1 MSEQAR
7 DTTPLM
13 QQYFL
18 IRAEF
23 PEALLLF
30 QVGDF
35 YELFFDDAIR
45 AAKIL
50 NIVLTKRGT
59 HQGAP
64 IPLCGVPVHA
74 LDNYLAKL
82 VKAGFQIA
90 VCDQLEPAQ
99 VGKVVQRGV
108 TRVLTPG
115 TLTELNL
122 LDDQSASYLLSFFP
136 SDNSNNSNGEWALL
150 FGELLTAQLY
160 ATKITNNLL
169 KSLES
174 ELGRFFPDEI
184 LLPKSPV
191 GQKFNNYFKQLGYI
205 TSFVNTP
212 KDLDINNRDKF
223 TVPANTSSQKFSNT
237 QNQALNSELNFES
250 WLNTQF
256 DQNTQNLIQQNQT
269 LKLAVLNFY
278 NYLAQRQNSA
288 LSQFK
293 SVKFYDPED
302 FLILDHNTQQNLE
315 LFKNSYDH
323 TRKHSLLDQLDQ
335 TVTPMGARMVAKWL
349 ARPLVNLMQIQQRQL
364 AIKILLANLG
374 LTIKLRTQ
382 LAKLGDLERIV
393 GRIGLRRAGSG
404 DYLQLLAGLQVIPEI
419 NYLIKSLSTP
429 FDTSLRGTP
438 DFVKTTMDK
447 QGERTEERLCTGR
460 LQNLKF
466 DTEKNISSF
475 GNSLLAYIQNNL
487 GEFSL
492 LTNLLLNS
500 LNQDQQ
506 TTWVIKIGFNLELDY
521 KRDLITQ
528 ASQKI
533 LDLEKQ
539 EQARI
544 GLSSLKIR
552 FNTVHGY
559 YIELTKANLHLAPP
573 DYLRLQTLV
582 NCERFVSP
590 KLRELQTEIEAA
602 QSAIGDLEDLIFGQI
617 KTEVDLY
624 LSNLRKTAQVL
635 ANLDTV
641 LSFTQVAHESNYICP
656 EFNLQRA
663 IIIQAGRHPIVENL
677 VSQTFVPNHTNL
689 TDQSALYI
697 ITGPNMGGKSTYL
710 RQVALIT
717 IMAQCGSFV
726 PASSANLALVDR
738 IFTRIGAGDYLS
750 QGKSTFLVEMEET
763 ALICQLATKN
773 SLVILDEVG
782 RGTSTFDGL
791 AIAQAV
797 VEYIYTT
804 IGARGLFA
812 THYHELTE
820 LNKTHA
826 GIVNY
831 YAKSQKTA
839 KGIIFLHE
847 IAPGIADSSF
857 GVEVAKLANLPAPVI
872 LRAQEILN
880 KLTNS
885 PDNNSPDDNSPDDN
899 SPDDNSPDNNS
910 PDNNSPDKLTISRS
924 SRSLS
929 RDVASTESNIAP
941 DLNSLVNKAT
951 LPNFQPAN
959 LVQDKIL
966 DQLKALDLNDLTPR
980 QALELLWKF
989 RSDLI

>member
-1 MSEQAR
+1 MYETAR
-7 DTTPLM
+7 DATPLM
-13 QQYFL
+13 QQYFR
-18 IRAEF
+18 IRSEF

-35 YELFFDDAIR
+35 YELFFDDAIK
-45 AAKIL
+45 AAKVL
-50 NIVLTKRGT
+50 NIVLTKRGM
-59 HQGAP
+59 HQGEP

-122 LDDQSASYLLSFFP
+122 LDDRTASYLLSFFP
-136 SDNSNNSNGEWALL
+136 SDNNSNNNSSNNSGEWALL

-205 TSFVNTP
+205 TSLVS
-212 KDLDINNRDKF
+212 
-223 TVPANTSSQKFSNT
+223 AQETSGSAMPLRFSNIQT
-237 QNQALNSELNFES
+237 QDLNSESNFES

-256 DQNTQNLIQQNQT
+256 DQNTQNLIQENQT

-293 SVKFYDPED
+293 SVKFYNPED
-302 FLILDHNTQQNLE
+302 FLILDNSTQQNLE
-315 LFKNSYDH
+315 LFKNSYDQ

-335 TVTPMGARMVAKWL
+335 SVTPMGARMIAKWL
-349 ARPLVNLMQIQQRQL
+349 ARPLVNLTQIQQRQL
-364 AIKILLANLG
+364 AIKLLLVNLG
-374 LTIKLRTQ
+374 MTIKLRAQ
-382 LAKLGDLERIV
+382 LTKLGDLERIV
-393 GRIGLRRAGSG
+393 GRIGLRRANLW
-404 DYLQLLAGLQVIPEI
+404 DYLQLLIGLQVIPEI
-419 NYLIKSLSTP
+419 NNLL
-429 FDTSLRGTP
+429 
-438 DFVKTTMDK
+438 
-447 QGERTEERLCTGR
+447 QGSQERE
-460 LQNLKF
+460 N
-466 DTEKNISSF
+466 F
-475 GNSLLAYIQNNL
+475 GNSLLSYIKYNL
-487 GEFSL
+487 GEFNL
-492 LTNLLLNS
+492 LINLLLNS

-506 TTWVIKIGFNLELDY
+506 NNWMIKAGFNPELDY
-521 KRDLITQ
+521 KRDLINQ
-528 ASQKI
+528 ANQKI
-533 LDLEKQ
+533 LELEKQ
-539 EQARI
+539 EQIRT
-544 GLSSLKIR
+544 GLNSLKIR

-559 YIELTKANLHLAPP
+559 YIELTKANLHLAPA

-590 KLRELQTEIEAA
+590 KLRELQTEIEGA
-602 QSAIGDLEDLIFGQI
+602 QSAIGDLENLIFGQI
-617 KTEVDLY
+617 KTEVELY
-624 LSNLRKTAQVL
+624 LANLRKAAQAL
-635 ANLDTV
+635 ANLDAI
-641 LSFTQVAHESNYICP
+641 LSFAQVAHENNYTCP
-656 EFNLQRA
+656 EFNLNRE
-663 IIIQAGRHPIVENL
+663 IMISSGRHPIVENL
-677 VSQTFVPNHTNL
+677 VTQTFVPNHTNL

-797 VEYIYTT
+797 VEYIYKT
-804 IGARGLFA
+804 IGARCLFA

-820 LNKTHA
+820 LNKIHT
-826 GIVNY
+826 GIINY
-831 YAKSQKTA
+831 YAKCKKTDQ
-839 KGIIFLHE
+839 GIIFLHE
-847 IAPGIADSSF
+847 IIPGIADSSF
-857 GVEVAKLANLPAPVI
+857 GVEVAKLANLPESVI
-872 LRAQEILN
+872 VRAQAILN
-880 KLTNS
+880 NLTNNQ
-885 PDNNSPDDNSPDDN
+885 NNS
-899 SPDDNSPDNNS
+899 NNS
-910 PDNNSPDKLTISRS
+910 S
-924 SRSLS
+924 
-929 RDVASTESNIAP
+929 AE
-941 DLNSLVNKAT
+941 LNSQINKGVFVD
-951 LPNFQPAN
+951 FQPASLN
-959 LVQDKIL
+959 QAKIIA
-966 DQLKALDLNDLTPR
+966 QLKSLELNDLTPR
-980 QALELLWKF
+980 QALDLLWKLHA
-989 RSDLI
+989 DLI

>member
-1 MSEQAR
+1 MREQAR

-13 QQYFL
+13 QQYFR

-35 YELFFDDAIR
+35 YELFFDDAIQ

-122 LDDQSASYLLSFFP
+122 LNDKSASYLLSFFP
-136 SDNSNNSNGEWALL
+136 SDHSGTNNNGEWALL

-184 LLPKSPV
+184 LLPKSPT

-205 TSFVNTP
+205 TSLVNSPDFIDTHE
-212 KDLDINNRDKF
+212 LVINPD
-223 TVPANTSSQKFSNT
+223 
-237 QNQALNSELNFES
+237 LNFEH

-256 DQNTQNLIQQNQT
+256 DQNTQSVIQQNQT

-278 NYLAQRQNSA
+278 NYLARRQNSA
-288 LSQFK
+288 LDQFK
-293 SVKFYDPED
+293 SIKFYDPED
-302 FLILDHNTQQNLE
+302 FLILDHSTQQNLE
-315 LFKNSYDH
+315 LFKNSYDQ

-335 TVTPMGARMVAKWL
+335 TMTPMGARMIAKWL
-349 ARPLVNLMQIQQRQL
+349 ARPLVNLAQIQQRQI
-364 AIKILLANLG
+364 AIKLLLTNLSVI
-374 LTIKLRTQ
+374 IKLRTQ
-382 LAKLGDLERIV
+382 LAKLGDLERIA
-393 GRIGLRRAGSG
+393 GRIGLRRAGLG
-404 DYLQLLAGLQVIPEI
+404 DYLQLSTGLQLIPELKA
-419 NYLIKSLSTP
+419 LIKNISAP
-429 FDTSLRGTP
+429 FDTPLRGTQ
-438 DFVKTTMDK
+438 D
-447 QGERTEERLCTGR
+447 ERTGGMCG
-460 LQNLKF
+460 NLGSGVREHIGEF
-466 DTEKNISSF
+466 N
-475 GNSLLAYIQNNL
+475 LLTYIQSNL

-492 LTNLLLNS
+492 LTKLLLNA

-506 TTWVIKIGFNLELDY
+506 TNWLIKTGFNQELDY
-521 KRDLITQ
+521 KRDLINQ

-533 LDLEKQ
+533 LELEQQ
-539 EQARI
+539 EQTRT

-552 FNTVHGY
+552 FNNIHGY
-559 YIELTKANLHLAPP
+559 YIEITKANLHLAPS

-590 KLRELQTEIEAA
+590 KLQALQAEIVSA
-602 QSAIGDLEDLIFGQI
+602 QSAIGDLENLIFDQI
-617 KTEVDLY
+617 KTEVELH
-624 LSNLRKTAQVL
+624 LANLRKTAQAL
-635 ANLDTV
+635 ANLDAI
-641 LSFTQVAHESNYICP
+641 LSFAQIAHESNYICP
-656 EFNLQRA
+656 EFNLARA

-677 VSQTFVPNHTNL
+677 VPQTFVPNHTNL

-717 IMAQCGSFV
+717 IMAQCGAFV
-726 PASSANLALVDR
+726 PASSANLGLVDR

-797 VEYIYTT
+797 IEYLYQQVQ
-804 IGARGLFA
+804 ARCLFA
-812 THYHELTE
+812 THYHELTQ
-820 LNKTHA
+820 LSTR
-826 GIVNY
+826 Y
-831 YAKSQKTA
+831 
-839 KGIIFLHE
+839 
-847 IAPGIADSSF
+847 PGIAPFYAASKKTENGIVFLYKMIQGVADGSF
-857 GVEVAKLANLPAPVI
+857 GVEVAKLAQLPSRV
-872 LRAQEILN
+872 
-880 KLTNS
+880 
-885 PDNNSPDDNSPDDN
+885 
-899 SPDDNSPDNNS
+899 
-910 PDNNSPDKLTISRS
+910 ISRS
-924 SRSLS
+924 
-929 RDVASTESNIAP
+929 
-941 DLNSLVNKAT
+941 
-951 LPNFQPAN
+951 Q
-959 LVQDKIL
+959 
-966 DQLKALDLNDLTPR
+966 
-980 QALELLWKF
+980 ELLEQLTIKEAIQ
-989 RSDLI
+989 RAPGDSGHTAAYDRLLKENS

>member
-1 MSEQAR
+1 MCEQAR

-13 QQYFL
+13 QQYFR

-35 YELFFDDAIR
+35 YELFFDDAIQ
-45 AAKIL
+45 AAKVL

-122 LDDQSASYLLSFFP
+122 LNDKSASYLLSFFP
-136 SDNSNNSNGEWALL
+136 SENNTNNSGEWALL

-184 LLPKSPV
+184 LLPKTPV
-191 GQKFNNYFKQLGYI
+191 GQKFNSYFKQLGYI
-205 TSFVNTP
+205 TSLVNSPEFVPATAP
-212 KDLDINNRDKF
+212 PRLSLGVSGVRDEREMVTRKDLNPD
-223 TVPANTSSQKFSNT
+223 
-237 QNQALNSELNFES
+237 LNFER
-250 WLNTQF
+250 WLDTQF
-256 DQNTQNLIQQNQT
+256 DQNTQSLIQQNQT

-293 SVKFYDPED
+293 SVKFYNPED
-302 FLILDHNTQQNLE
+302 FLILDHSTQQNLE
-315 LFKNSYDH
+315 LFKNSYDQ

-335 TVTPMGARMVAKWL
+335 TMTPMGARMVAKWL
-349 ARPLVNLMQIQQRQL
+349 ARPLVNLAQIQQRQI
-364 AIKILLANLG
+364 AIKLLLTNLSVI
-374 LTIKLRTQ
+374 IKLRTQ

-393 GRIGLRRAGSG
+393 GRIGLRRADLG
-404 DYLQLLAGLQVIPEI
+404 DYLQLLTGLQIIPEI
-419 NYLIKSLSTP
+419 KNLIKNISGL
-429 FDTSLRGTP
+429 
-438 DFVKTTMDK
+438 
-447 QGERTEERLCTGR
+447 
-460 LQNLKF
+460 F
-466 DTEKNISSF
+466 DTEKNISSYS
-475 GNSLLAYIQNNL
+475 NSLLAYIKNNL

-492 LTNLLLNS
+492 LTKLLLNS

-506 TTWVIKIGFNLELDY
+506 INWVIKAGFNQELDY
-521 KRDLITQ
+521 KRDLINQ

-533 LDLEKQ
+533 LELEQQ
-539 EQARI
+539 EQART

-552 FNTVHGY
+552 FNNIHGY
-559 YIELTKANLHLAPP
+559 YIELTKANLHLVPP

-590 KLRELQTEIEAA
+590 KLQALQAEIVSA
-602 QSAIGDLEDLIFGQI
+602 QSAIGDLENLIFGQI
-617 KTEVDLY
+617 KTEVELH
-624 LSNLRKTAQVL
+624 LANLRKTAQAL
-635 ANLDTV
+635 ANLDAI
-641 LSFTQVAHESNYICP
+641 LSFAQVAHKSNYICP
-656 EFNLQRA
+656 EFNLARE

-677 VSQTFVPNHTNL
+677 VPQTFVPNHTNL

-717 IMAQCGSFV
+717 IMAQCGAFV
-726 PASSANLALVDR
+726 PASSANLSLVDR

-797 VEYIYTT
+797 VEYIYQT
-804 IGARGLFA
+804 IGARCLFA

-820 LNKTHA
+820 LNKTYA

-839 KGIIFLHE
+839 QGIVFLHE
-847 IAPGIADSSF
+847 IVPGIADSSF
-857 GVEVAKLANLPAPVI
+857 GVEVAKLANLPGPVI
-872 LRAQEILN
+872 LRAQAILN
-880 KLTNS
+880 NLT
-885 PDNNSPDDNSPDDN
+885 
-899 SPDDNSPDNNS
+899 
-910 PDNNSPDKLTISRS
+910 K
-924 SRSLS
+924 
-929 RDVASTESNIAP
+929 P
-941 DLNSLVNKAT
+941 DLLVNKAV
-951 LPNFQPAN
+951 LPNFQPASLIQAN
-959 LVQDKIL
+959 IMA
-966 DQLKALDLNDLTPR
+966 QLKSLELNDLTPR

-989 RSDLI
+989 HADLV

>member
-13 QQYFL
+13 QQYFR

-23 PEALLLF
+23 PEVLLLF

-35 YELFFDDAIR
+35 YELFFDDAVK
-45 AAKIL
+45 AAKVL

-59 HQGAP
+59 HQGTP

-74 LDNYLAKL
+74 LDNYLTKL

-122 LDDQSASYLLSFFP
+122 LDDKSASYLLSFFP
-136 SDNSNNSNGEWALL
+136 SDNSNGSNGEWALL

-184 LLPKSPV
+184 LLPKSPA
-191 GQKFNNYFKQLGYI
+191 GQKFNSYFKQLGYI
-205 TSFVNTP
+205 TSLVNSQETQGLLIDHASANSP
-212 KDLDINNRDKF
+212 KSSNILEQDLN
-223 TVPANTSSQKFSNT
+223 P
-237 QNQALNSELNFES
+237 ELNFES

-269 LKLAVLNFY
+269 LKIAILNFY

-293 SVKFYDPED
+293 SVKFYNPED
-302 FLILDHNTQQNLE
+302 FLILDHSTQQNLE
-315 LFKNSYDH
+315 LFKNSYDQ

-335 TVTPMGARMVAKWL
+335 TVTPMGARMVSKWL
-349 ARPLVNLMQIQQRQL
+349 ARPLVSLTQIQQRQL
-364 AIKILLANLG
+364 AIKTLLVNLSVI
-374 LTIKLRTQ
+374 IKLQAQ

-393 GRIGLRRAGSG
+393 GRIGLRRAGLG
-404 DYLQLLAGLQVIPEI
+404 DYLQLLTGLQVIPEI
-419 NYLIKSLSTP
+419 KILIKNLSHARS
-429 FDTSLRGTP
+429 DT
-438 DFVKTTMDK
+438 
-447 QGERTEERLCTGR
+447 TEL
-460 LQNLKF
+460 NNF
-466 DTEKNISSF
+466 SH
-475 GNSLLAYIQNNL
+475 SLLTYIQNNL

-500 LNQDQQ
+500 LNQDSQNN
-506 TTWVIKIGFNLELDY
+506 WVIKAGFNLELDY
-521 KRDLITQ
+521 KRNLITQ

-533 LDLEKQ
+533 LDLEQQ
-539 EQARI
+539 EQART

-552 FNTVHGY
+552 FNSIHGY
-559 YIELTKANLHLAPP
+559 YIEITKANLHLAPP

-590 KLRELQTEIEAA
+590 KLQELQAEITSA
-602 QSAIGDLEDLIFGQI
+602 QSAIGDLENLIFGQI
-617 KTEVDLY
+617 KAEVELH
-624 LSNLRKTAQVL
+624 LANLRKTAQAL
-635 ANLDTV
+635 ANLDAI
-641 LSFTQVAHESNYICP
+641 LSFAQVAHESNYICP
-656 EFNLQRA
+656 EFNLTRE

-726 PASSANLALVDR
+726 PADGANLSLVDR

-763 ALICQLATKN
+763 ALICQLATQN

-797 VEYIYTT
+797 VEYIYQT
-804 IGARGLFA
+804 IGARCLFA

-820 LNKTHA
+820 LNKIYP
-826 GIVNY
+826 GIINY

-839 KGIIFLHE
+839 QGIIFLHE
-847 IAPGIADSSF
+847 IVPGVADSSF

-872 LRAQEILN
+872 LRAQAILN
-880 KLTNS
+880 NLTKHQN
-885 PDNNSPDDNSPDDN
+885 
-899 SPDDNSPDNNS
+899 
-910 PDNNSPDKLTISRS
+910 KLTISH
-924 SRSLS
+924 LS
-929 RDVASTESNIAP
+929 QIHHPPLIPSTESNINS
-941 DLNSLVNKAT
+941 DLNLLVNKAT
-951 LPNFQPAN
+951 LPNFQPASLIHDQIIN
-959 LVQDKIL
+959 
-966 DQLKALDLNDLTPR
+966 QLKSLELNDLTPR

-989 RSDLI
+989 NSDLI

>member
-1 MSEQAR
+1 MSEQTR

-13 QQYFL
+13 QQYFR

-35 YELFFDDAIR
+35 YELFFDDAVK
-45 AAKIL
+45 AAKVL

-59 HQGAP
+59 HQGTP

-122 LDDQSASYLLSFFP
+122 LNDKSASYLLSFFP
-136 SDNSNNSNGEWALL
+136 SDHSGTNNNGEWALL

-184 LLPKSPV
+184 LLPKSPT
-191 GQKFNNYFKQLGYI
+191 GQKFNSYFKQLGYI
-205 TSFVNTP
+205 TSLVNSPDFIDTHE
-212 KDLDINNRDKF
+212 LIINPD
-223 TVPANTSSQKFSNT
+223 
-237 QNQALNSELNFES
+237 LNFEH

-256 DQNTQNLIQQNQT
+256 DQNTQSVIQQNQT

-278 NYLAQRQNSA
+278 NYLARRQNSA
-288 LSQFK
+288 LDQFK
-293 SVKFYDPED
+293 SIKFYDPED
-302 FLILDHNTQQNLE
+302 FLILDHSTQQNLE
-315 LFKNSYDH
+315 LFKNSYDQ

-335 TVTPMGARMVAKWL
+335 TMTPMGARMVAKWL
-349 ARPLVNLMQIQQRQL
+349 ARPLVNLAQIQQRQI
-364 AIKILLANLG
+364 AIKLLLTNLSVI
-374 LTIKLRTQ
+374 IKLRTQ
-382 LAKLGDLERIV
+382 LAKLGDLERIA
-393 GRIGLRRAGSG
+393 GRIGLRRAGLG
-404 DYLQLLAGLQVIPEI
+404 DYLQLLTGLQIIPEI
-419 NYLIKSLSTP
+419 KNISEL
-429 FDTSLRGTP
+429 
-438 DFVKTTMDK
+438 
-447 QGERTEERLCTGR
+447 
-460 LQNLKF
+460 F
-466 DTEKNISSF
+466 DTEKNINNFSH
-475 GNSLLAYIQNNL
+475 SLLTYIQSNL

-492 LTNLLLNS
+492 LTNLLLSS

-506 TTWVIKIGFNLELDY
+506 TNWLIKTGFNQELDY
-521 KRDLITQ
+521 KRALINQ

-533 LDLEKQ
+533 LELEQQ
-539 EQARI
+539 EQART

-552 FNTVHGY
+552 FNNIHGY
-559 YIELTKANLHLAPP
+559 YIELTKANLHLVPP

-590 KLRELQTEIEAA
+590 KLQALQAEIVSA
-602 QSAIGDLEDLIFGQI
+602 QSAIGDLENLIFGQI
-617 KTEVDLY
+617 KTEVELH
-624 LSNLRKTAQVL
+624 LANLRKTAQAL
-635 ANLDTV
+635 ANLDAI
-641 LSFTQVAHESNYICP
+641 LSFAQIAHESNYICP
-656 EFNLQRA
+656 EFNLARE

-677 VSQTFVPNHTNL
+677 VPQTFVPNHTNL
-689 TDQSALYI
+689 TDQNALYI

-717 IMAQCGSFV
+717 IMAQCGAFV
-726 PASSANLALVDR
+726 PASSANLSLIDR

-797 VEYIYTT
+797 VEYIYQT
-804 IGARGLFA
+804 IGARCLFA

-820 LNKTHA
+820 LNKTYA

-839 KGIIFLHE
+839 QGIVFLHE
-847 IAPGIADSSF
+847 IVPGIADSSF
-857 GVEVAKLANLPAPVI
+857 GVEVAKLANLPGPVI
-872 LRAQEILN
+872 LRAQAILN
-880 KLTNS
+880 NLT
-885 PDNNSPDDNSPDDN
+885 
-899 SPDDNSPDNNS
+899 
-910 PDNNSPDKLTISRS
+910 K
-924 SRSLS
+924 
-929 RDVASTESNIAP
+929 P
-941 DLNSLVNKAT
+941 DLLVNKAV
-951 LPNFQPAN
+951 LPNFQPASLIQAN
-959 LVQDKIL
+959 IMA
-966 DQLKALDLNDLTPR
+966 QLKSLELNDLTPR

-989 RSDLI
+989 NSDLV